1 MKRLLAIILILV
13 CITSCA
19 AASGIDFSRMTFN
32 QLRELVNAIN
42 AEIVSRPEWKKATVP
57 GGEWV
62 VGVDIPAGTYS
73 ITPVSSSSLIQI
85 WRKAIDNYNNN
96 GLVFNQNVK
105 QKDPIGRIVL
115 EAGWIFTNS
124 NAVIF
129 TPPVSL
135 GF

>member
-1 MKRLLAIILILV
+1 MKRFLAVLLILV
-13 CITSCA
+13 CITGFSA
-19 AASGIDFSRMTFN
+19 AEESLKNLSID
-32 QLRELVNAIN
+32 QLRKMIQMIN
-42 AEIVSRPEWKKATVP
+42 AEIVSRPEWKEATVP

-73 ITPVSSSSLIQI
+73 ITPVSSSSLILI
-85 WRKAIDNYNNN
+85 WRKAIDNYSNN